1 MRDDIRFLQE
11 LEADLET
18 VTRTRDERPPVSEER
33 RRTVGRG
40 IWAGAAAAVLAVSFA
55 LGSFVQTNGASV
67 PGVLR
72 GDAASTGSAG
82 SVVPAASVG
91 PTTWGAD
98 AGHVPAASPG
108 IDQPAGY
115 TVNGAATSFGT
126 RQNSD
131 SGAAAGEASQETA
144 APGADLSKIV
154 RDGEMAVTIDSGSF
168 REKSTSVVSIAHA
181 NGGSVLSSTTSSG
194 TAGTFTLR
202 IPAAHFD
209 KAMVQLS
216 ALGSV
221 DSSAVHG
228 QDVTAQYIDQKAHL
242 KIYLTHRTFLYG
254 LMAKA
259 TTTGQA
265 LALEN
270 QLQQVQLRIDQI
282 TGQLRYLNNQVAEST
297 IKLDLHE
304 PGAEPLT
311 TDSTPVEN
319 PSLGDAFARSVQG
332 FLNVIAVMLIG
343 FGYLI
348 PILVIAGVAYLVVRL
363 VQRRR
368 SADQV

>member
-18 VTRTRDERPPVSEER
+18 AARTRDERPARAER
-33 RRTVGRG
+33 RRTIGRG

-55 LGSFVQTNGASV
+55 LGSFMQTNGGRVAADTSSLVGAAASAV
-67 PGVLR
+67 PG
-72 GDAASTGSAG
+72 ASA
-82 SVVPAASVG
+82 P
-91 PTTWGAD
+91 PTTRTALGE
-98 AGHVPAASPG
+98 HVPAANPTAP
-108 IDQPAGY
+108 DAQAGY
-115 TVNGAATSFGT
+115 TLGSANLDASQNADGGVAVKGAA
-126 RQNSD
+126 
-131 SGAAAGEASQETA
+131 QETA
-144 APGADLSKIV
+144 APGTDLSKII
-154 RDGEMAVTIDSGSF
+154 RDGEMSVTIDSGSF
-168 REKSTSVVSIAHA
+168 REKPISVVSIAHA

-209 KAMVQLS
+209 KALQQLQ

-242 KIYLTHRTFLYG
+242 KIYLTHRAFLYG

-304 PGAEPLT
+304 PGAEPLATAT
-311 TDSTPVEN
+311 TPIEN
-319 PSLGDAFARSVQG
+319 PSLGNAFSRGVQG
-332 FLNVIAVMLIG
+332 FLNVIAAMLIG

-348 PILVIAGVAYLVVRL
+348 PLLVIAGIAYLIVRL

-368 SADQV
+368 AEDAA